1 MQPNNDLKLSI
12 EVILNFYEGK
22 KEGGIIINEWKKKI
36 DMAEKQMAREMTEI
50 QAKLNNL
57 KAQKNVLKKWTF
69 VQNNSGEMVQFCSN
83 INWLNQFLLTKK
95 ANNTQQEGSDSDM

>member
-1 MQPNNDLKLSI
+1 MKVKRRGASLSM
-12 EVILNFYEGK
+12 NGR
-22 KEGGIIINEWKKKI
+22 KKKI
-36 DMAEKQMAREMTEI
+36 DMAEEQMAREMTEI